1 MKKIILFFIFI
12 YPLYAADSYYHFG
25 DPKRPNYFKQDDPYG
40 INQPFIFEQKP
51 ENIDPYQNP
60 WRTRVPI
67 QRIPTNDQYS
77 IEPYNINAPGV
88 IRNW

>member
-1 MKKIILFFIFI
+1 MKKLLFLLILIKTV
-12 YPLYAADSYYHFG
+12 YSADSYYHFK
-25 DPKRPNYFKQDDPYG
+25 DPKRPDYFKQTDPYG
-40 INQPFIFEQKP
+40 INEPFVFEDKP
-51 ENIDPYQNP
+51 QYINPYQNP
-60 WRTRVPI
+60 WRPEVPI